1 MVTFRVIN
9 NKVRP
14 MGDVGVSSTSLLGTP
29 ARTPTVPQA
38 QVGVLP
44 KTSGGVSLGSGGIF
58 GITHQVNRLLESANK
73 KKEEA
78 KSEIKEAQA
87 SKSARDSRVENEIAE
102 TSRNERLDQQS
113 GNIKTLKDK
122 LTELNKARTKKQKEK
137 NEEKKQQVEEVLKKQ
152 EVLKWKTENYNL
164 KGDSINALRF
174 QAAVKGDRDAQ
185 RIIQAISRDDLKLAE
200 KLIDERSKKF
210 DRAIAEKS
218 KEDNFETTE
227 ALKTLRFTPNNEGQ
241 WTPTDRTPEVAS
253 GLDIP
258 ITHQQNEVLK
268 ETPIQAPPKIS
279 ATEVAILAQTDG
291 GKERLRQWGLTV

>member
-29 ARTPTVPQA
+29 ARTPTVPQS

-44 KTSGGVSLGSGGIF
+44 KTSTARGSGGIF
-58 GITHQVNRLLESANK
+58 SVTHQINRLLDSANK
-73 KKEEA
+73 KKDEA
-78 KSEIKEAQA
+78 KSEIKESQA
-87 SKSARDSRVENEIAE
+87 AKSAKDSRVENVIAE

-122 LTELNKARTKKQKEK
+122 LIDLNKARTKKQKEK
-137 NEEKKQQVEEVLKKQ
+137 NEEKKIQVEEVLKKQ
-152 EVLKWKTENYNL
+152 EDLKWKTESYNL

-185 RIIQAISRDDLKLAE
+185 RIIEAIGRDDLKLAE
-200 KLIDERSKKF
+200 RLIDERSKKF

-218 KEDNFETTE
+218 KEDNRQTTE
-227 ALKTLRFTPNNEGQ
+227 ALEKLRFVPNNEGQ
-241 WTPTDRTPEVAS
+241 WIPSDRTPEVVS
-253 GLDIP
+253 GLNINY
-258 ITHQQNEVLK
+258 TEEQNEVLK
-268 ETPIQAPPKIS
+268 QTPIQAPPKIS

-291 GKERLRQWGLTV
+291 GKARLREWGLAV